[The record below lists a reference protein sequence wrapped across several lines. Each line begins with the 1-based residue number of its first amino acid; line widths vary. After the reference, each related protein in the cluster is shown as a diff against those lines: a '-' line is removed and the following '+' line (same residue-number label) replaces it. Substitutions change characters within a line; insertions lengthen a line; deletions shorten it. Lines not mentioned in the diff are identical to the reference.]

1 MNPTQNTTTIKID
14 PFNSKTGAGTLSYY
28 AGKYG
33 TTVDALTKLNNIKD
47 PNVIQ
52 SGGQLKVPTPLLQT
66 TTGVNT
72 QDKKNISDLGAIKDT
87 LTNNQA
93 NQQNTQQ
100 NNGNPNTNPPEKSPT
115 DNGMSKERQ
124 SIDDKYKSEIDMVN
138 SNFDS
143 MKLTSSATTQA
154 LIDSIKAK
162 YASRITKMEDINK
175 RSLAAKEKMGYRS
188 GRARYASLI
197 QEGILTGEELDGQQ
211 RISELHAEELSLIA
225 QAEKAQGDLE
235 MELLDKHMTKLSDIQ
250 DRKVAELQNLSRLTI
265 DRERLALDKI
275 KQERDISKQDE
286 EMMYKKSQEVSGA
299 MLDSFSS
306 LKTDSEKSAFI
317 EKMAKEHGVDPD
329 VLLSDINDGLV
340 KQGKDALDI
349 AKIKAD
355 INQSNA
361 SADAS
366 RALAEQRRNGNED
379 FGGGDTANP
388 QKESFYKIVDGLIS
402 SSYVDP
408 DTGIPVI
415 DKNTNLITAEA
426 FKDILAQA
434 TKFGVSRDEVIS
446 KYKEHLYLKKYKFA
460 KNYGLTEEEFNRYSK
475 K

>member
-1 MNPTQNTTTIKID
+1 MNPTIIGTEKYTQPGSGRT
-14 PFNSKTGAGTLSYY
+14 GTLSYG
-28 AGKYG
+28 AR
-33 TTVDALTKLNNIKD
+33 DAQTGQRYESIKWD
-47 PNVIQ
+47 P
-52 SGGQLKVPTPLLQT
+52 VPAPLLQT

-93 NQQNTQQ
+93 NQQNNQQ
-100 NNGNPNTNPPEKSPT
+100 NNGNPNTNPPEKPPT
-115 DNGMSKERQ
+115 DNGMAKERQ
-124 SIDDKYKSEIDMVN
+124 SIDDKYKSEIDIVN

-162 YASRITKMEDINK
+162 YASRITQMEDINK

-225 QAEKAQGDLE
+225 QAEKAQSDLD

-250 DRKVAELQNLSRLTI
+250 DRKVAELQNLSKLAI

-275 KQERDISKQDE
+275 KQERDIAKQDE

-317 EKMAKEHGVDPD
+317 EKMAKEHGIDPD

-340 KQGKDALDI
+340 KQGKDAFDI

-366 RALAEQRRNGNED
+366 RALAEQRRSGNED
-379 FGGGDTANP
+379 FGTDTANP
-388 QKESFYKIVDGLIS
+388 QKESFYKLVDESIANNDKLSG
-402 SSYVDP
+402 
-408 DTGIPVI
+408 GQPVLD
-415 DKNTNLITAEA
+415 DKNLMTADVY
-426 FKDILAQA
+426 KYLLSIAQKA
-434 TKFGVSRDEVIS
+434 GVSEDEFVA
-446 KYKEHLYLKKYKFA
+446 KYKGKLYLNKYKFA
-460 KNYGLTEEEFNRYSK
+460 KNYGWSEAQFNKYK
-475 K
+475 ALK